1 MFIVQRYWK
10 LLLAVAGAGM
20 VAGAAWGALIAPGQ
34 AAGPQTPNDRII
46 FRMIRSAA
54 ADKAGCLARAQATVR
69 ITSLGPVERM
79 QVDATKLPANAEFD
93 FFVIQVPNAP
103 FGLSWYQG
111 DLETNAGGAGS
122 ATFVGRFNT
131 ETFIVAPGAASAPKV
146 HETDATTNPQ
156 TAPVHTFHLGL
167 WFNDPKDAAA
177 AGCPDTVTPFN
188 GDHTA
193 GIQALSTR
201 NFVDDQGPLRQ
212 LEP

>member
-1 MFIVQRYWK
+1 
-10 LLLAVAGAGM
+10 
-20 VAGAAWGALIAPGQ
+20 
-34 AAGPQTPNDRII
+34 
-46 FRMIRSAA
+46 
-54 ADKAGCLARAQATVR
+54 
-69 ITSLGPVERM
+69 M

-103 FGLSWYQG
+103 FRLSWYQG
-111 DLETNAGGAGS
+111 DLETNAGGEGS
-122 ATFVGRFNT
+122 ETFVGRFNT
-131 ETFIVAPGAASAPKV
+131 ETFIVALGPAPAPKV
-146 HETDATTNPQ
+146 HETDAISNPQ
-156 TAPVHTFHLGL
+156 TPPVHTFHRGL
-167 WFNDPKDAAA
+167 WFNSPKDAAA